1 LWTLFAAR
9 TAVLSLAVR
18 VVAATIAADDTSKTT
33 VYSMSSQIEVERKD
47 YYLQLERTQRGDLD
61 ITSWLSWFSE
71 CLGRSIDNVSA

>member
-1 LWTLFAAR
+1 M
-9 TAVLSLAVR
+9 AVR

-33 VYSMSSQIEVERKD
+33 FYSMSSQIEVERKD

>member
-1 LWTLFAAR
+1 
-9 TAVLSLAVR
+9 
-18 VVAATIAADDTSKTT
+18 
-33 VYSMSSQIEVERKD
+33 MSSQIEVERKD